1 MSVEWVESAHLRAN
15 STSLEY
21 ACFGPPP
28 SQAPTLVLLHEG
40 LGSAHL
46 WRDFPTR
53 LTEATGFGVFAYSR
67 AGYGESDPVTLPRPL
82 NYMTLEA
89 TNVLPLVLDA
99 IGFSQGFLIGHSDG
113 ATISAI
119 HAGKVHDPR
128 VLGIVL
134 MAPHF
139 FTENIA
145 LSAINDAKI
154 AYENTDLKQRL
165 AKHHKDPDNAFYGW
179 NDSWL
184 HPEFTQWNVSSVLET
199 VQVPVL
205 AVQGLQD
212 QYGTL
217 AQIDIIEQKCP
228 TAASK
233 LLLDNCR
240 HSPFL
245 DSPTDVLKEITRF
258 CTTTS
263 NAIAKPS
270 ALHP

>member
-1 MSVEWVESAHLRAN
+1 MSADWVESARLRAN
-15 STSLEY
+15 STTLEY

-46 WRDFPTR
+46 WRDFPTQ
-53 LTEATGFGVFAYSR
+53 LAEATGFGVFAYSR
-67 AGYGESDPVTLPRPL
+67 AGYGQSDPVTLPRPL
-82 NYMTLEA
+82 NYMAIEA

-113 ATISAI
+113 ATISAT
-119 HAGKVHDPR
+119 HAGQVRDPR

-139 FTENIA
+139 FTESIA
-145 LSAINDAKI
+145 LSAINDAKL
-154 AYENTDLKQRL
+154 AYENNSLKQRL
-165 AKHHKDPDNAFYGW
+165 AKYHKDPDNAFYGW

-184 HPEFTQWNVSSVLET
+184 HSDFAHWNVSSVLET
-199 VQVPVL
+199 FQVPVL

-228 TAASK
+228 TAVYK

-245 DSPTDVLKEITRF
+245 DSPEEVLKEITRF
-258 CTTTS
+258 CTSIST
-263 NAIAKPS
+263 PS
-270 ALHP
+270 PTHS